1 MRTAYLCLVALATS
15 APAFTQTTV
24 PPAPTITAGAELKG
38 LRFDWE
44 PAQGATSYELEY
56 RAHQTGPFVRLG
68 NVLPASATS
77 FRYRF
82 PLHLFDWTYA
92 RYRLAACNSAGCS
105 RSPEISVSGLRR
117 FAVVYFKA
125 DQSADNFRFGL
136 DADLSP
142 DGLNLVSAAPGD
154 SDSGA
159 VHVFRRNPDGSWTQR
174 ARLLPQNSEFNTG
187 VATIRV
193 AISADGNTVVAAL
206 PLYSHSEG
214 DQLESGEVFV
224 FRFNGTSW
232 VRTRLLS
239 GIRGNFGRW
248 VDLNDAGDILAVA
261 TGTIFRSVLIYR
273 LVDGNWQPVRN
284 IDQPNFCSEGA
295 LSGDGSLVAETCVK
309 NAGSPEVINYVRFH
323 DGNNWTFQ
331 GTLTLDMDTPPT
343 EEGYGHIGVGVDF
356 TGDTIA
362 AQVYIPDI
370 PEVVNG
376 PAQVNVYRRVNGAH
390 TRVAELK
397 PGSWRAAELRSH
409 FGIVVAV
416 SGDGRTIAVGDPR
429 DNGLG
434 TGARAAP
441 LLPGAT
447 PTGGVYVFRESTSWV
462 LASVVKPNYRPPE
475 DRLLFG
481 RTAISLNG
489 NGQTLIIS
497 DAGDASGAQGVA
509 GDWSDDDAPDS
520 GAVWLY

>member
-1 MRTAYLCLVALATS
+1 
-15 APAFTQTTV
+15 
-24 PPAPTITAGAELKG
+24 LKG

-44 PAQGATSYELEY
+44 PAAGATSYELEY
-56 RAHQTGPFVRLG
+56 RSHQTGPFVRLG

-105 RSPEISVSGLRR
+105 RSPEIPVSGLRR
-117 FAVVYFKA
+117 FAPVYFKA
-125 DQSADNFRFGL
+125 DPSATNIRFGL

-142 DGLNLVSAAPGD
+142 DGLNLVAAAPGD

-159 VHVFRRNPDGSWTQR
+159 VYVLRRNSDGSWTQR

-187 VATIRV
+187 VSTIRV
-193 AISADGNTVVAAL
+193 AISADGDTVVAAL
-206 PLYSHSEG
+206 PLYSHFEG
-214 DQLESGEVFV
+214 DQVESGEVFV

-232 VRTRLLS
+232 VRTRLYS

-261 TGTIFRSVLIYR
+261 TGTVFRSVLMYR
-273 LVDGNWQPVRN
+273 LIDGSWQPVRN
-284 IDQPNFCSEGA
+284 IDQPNFCSEGV
-295 LSGDGSLVAETCVK
+295 LSGDGSMVAESCVRQ
-309 NAGSPEVINYVRFH
+309 AGTPQVNSYVRYH
-323 DGNNWTFQ
+323 TGPNWTFQ
-331 GTLTLDMDTPPT
+331 GLLTLDMDTPPPD
-343 EEGYGHIGVGVDF
+343 EGYGHIGIGVDF
-356 TGDTIA
+356 AGDTIA
-362 AQVYIPDI
+362 AQVYIPDV

-376 PAQVNVYRRVNGAH
+376 PSQVNVYRRDNGVFS
-390 TRVAELK
+390 RVAELK
-397 PGSWRAAELRSH
+397 PGSWRAAELRNH
-409 FGIVVAV
+409 FGVVVAV
-416 SGDGRTIAVGDPR
+416 SGDGHTIAVGDPR

-434 TGARAAP
+434 TGARAVP

-447 PTGGVYVFRESTSWV
+447 PTGGVYVFRESSSWI

-481 RTAISLNG
+481 RIAVGLNG

-497 DAGDASGAQGVA
+497 DAGDASDAQGVG
-509 GDWSDDDAPDS
+509 GDWSDDDAPQS
-520 GAVWLY
+520 GALWLY